1 MGGGGAGEK
10 ALGAGGKVTKKSIK
24 RGVGIAFKF
33 RGPTALQRAIPLGTG
48 TRAPFR
54 PGSEPKLLQPRDY
67 GPLES
72 PVSPAQLGAPAG
84 VQEGLTVPAALTLY
98 LDSSH

>member
-1 MGGGGAGEK
+1 M
-10 ALGAGGKVTKKSIK
+10 TKKSTK
-24 RGVGIAFKF
+24 RGLGIAFKF
-33 RGPTALQRAIPLGTG
+33 RGPTGLQRVIPLGTG

-54 PGSEPKLLQPRDY
+54 PGSEPKLLQSRDY
-67 GPLES
+67 SPLES
-72 PVSPAQLGAPAG
+72 PVNPAELGAPAG